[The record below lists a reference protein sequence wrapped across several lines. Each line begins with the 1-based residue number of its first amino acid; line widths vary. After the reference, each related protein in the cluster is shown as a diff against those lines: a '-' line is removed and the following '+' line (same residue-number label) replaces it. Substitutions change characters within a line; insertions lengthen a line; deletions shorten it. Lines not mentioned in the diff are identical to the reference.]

1 MTEDIK
7 EAFEKTRVAGAIAAG
22 ALDEVVKLIEPGITT
37 NQIDNLCYE
46 YINDNGGYSA
56 PLFYRGFPKSCC
68 TSVNH
73 VICHGIP
80 GDKTLVEGDIVN
92 VDVTAYKNGWH
103 GDTSRMFCVGNVS
116 VKAKKLIEVTYNSM
130 IKAIN
135 ILNTDTTLGDIG
147 STIQTYIEKEGFSVV
162 RDFCGHGIGEV
173 FHKEPNILHY
183 GKKGTGPKLKPGM
196 IFTIEPM
203 INEGTYQA
211 KMLNDGWTAVSKDK
225 KLSAQFEHTIGITD
239 AGYEVFTLSEKKLD
253 QPPYSV

>member
-7 EAFEKTRVAGAIAAG
+7 EAFEKTRIAGAIAAG

-56 PLFYRGFPKSCC
+56 PLYYRGFPKSCC
-68 TSVNH
+68 TSANH

-92 VDVTAYKNGWH
+92 VDVTSYKNGWH
-103 GDTSRMFCVGNVS
+103 GDTSRMFCVGDVS

-239 AGYEVFTLSEKKLD
+239 EGYEVFTLSEKKLD

>member
-1 MTEDIK
+1 MSENIQ
-7 EAFEKTRVAGAIAAG
+7 EAFKKTRVAGGIAAG
-22 ALDEVVKLIEPGITT
+22 ALDEVAKAIKAGITT

-80 GDKTLVEGDIVN
+80 GDKTLVEGDIIN
-92 VDVTAYKNGWH
+92 VDVTAYKDNWH
-103 GDTSRMFCVGNVS
+103 GDTSRMFYVGPVS

-130 IKAIN
+130 MKAIK
-135 ILNTDTTLGDIG
+135 ILSKDVTLGDIG
-147 STIQTYIEKEGFSVV
+147 STIQMYVEKEGFSVV
-162 RDFCGHGIGEV
+162 RDFCGHGIGKV

-183 GKKGTGPKLKPGM
+183 GKKGMGPKLKPGM

-203 INEGTYQA
+203 INEGDYKT
-211 KMLNDGWTAVSKDK
+211 KMLNDGWTAVAKDK

-239 AGYEVFTLSEKKLD
+239 SGYEVFTLSKNGLD
-253 QPPYSV
+253 KPPYSL